1 MIRIIKYLYRL
12 NTLVFILIGFTLEI
26 VISIIFGILV
36 PDKYIKNPVIES
48 FAKDESILLL
58 FIFACILVPLVETFL
73 FQFLPFKLIESLFK
87 KKKIK
92 IRRFSYLFLVPF
104 IFGYQHNYNLY
115 YFLAGCMVG
124 FIFCFFF
131 YLSNLRKQNGVILVA
146 IIHSLNNFIALLG
159 NLNI

>member
-1 MIRIIKYLYRL
+1 MIKLIKYLYRL

-26 VISIIFGILV
+26 VVSIIFGILV
-36 PDKYIKNPVIES
+36 PDKYVKNPVVES
-48 FAKDESILLL
+48 FVKDESLLFL
-58 FIFACILVPLVETFL
+58 FIFSCIIAPLVETFL
-73 FQFLPFKLIESLFK
+73 FQFLPFRLIDSLFK
-87 KKKIK
+87 LKRIK
-92 IRRFSYLFLVPF
+92 IRRFIYLFLVPI
-104 IFGYQHNYNLY
+104 IFGYQHYYNFY

-159 NLNI
+159 NLPN